1 MGVSRGVTAAARVLI
16 EGREVA
22 LPVVVRDATVV
33 TASFVVAAAGV
44 RRLVDP
50 RLEVAAVFGRT
61 LCIVTAVEYRDND
74 LGRYDEVGVAF
85 LVRCPRVSRRVG
97 AYIHRLPVTTA
108 FSCAAGREVWGFPKI
123 VADIRRHDGNG
134 RRTTTLAV
142 DGTHVLTLTVRVA
155 GRRRVPE
162 RPLDAF
168 AVRDGVLWR
177 TPFTS
182 RAEGLGVRLGGA
194 SLALGP
200 HPIAA
205 ELAALGLGRRALAST
220 SIARMQARFE
230 APERLD

>member
-1 MGVSRGVTAAARVLI
+1 VAVAAPRVLV

-22 LPVVVRDATVV
+22 LPVVVRDASVV
-33 TASFVVAAAGV
+33 TASFVVPAAGV
-44 RRLVDP
+44 RRLLDP
-50 RLEVAAVFGRT
+50 RLEVAAFLGRT
-61 LCIVTAVEYRDND
+61 LCIVTCVEYRDND

-85 LVRCPRVSRRVG
+85 LVRCPRVSSRVG
-97 AYIHRLPVTTA
+97 AYIHRLPVTTP

-123 VADIRRHDGNG
+123 VADIRRVDADG
-134 RRTTTLAV
+134 RRATTLTA

-182 RAEGLGVRLGGA
+182 SADGLGARLGGA
-194 SLALGP
+194 TLALGA

-205 ELAALGLGRRALAST
+205 ELRALGLGRRALAST
-220 SIARMQARFE
+220 SIACMRARFN
-230 APERLD
+230 APERVD